1 VTNLNVSPAINSDR
15 IRAAINDF
23 LQERLQPKLDKLKE
37 HESEKRQLL
46 AEEHQPERWIGNAAK
61 RVAQIQQVTHALKFT
76 HPDARGTSLNA
87 PGNSHAGELLVG
99 THSVGQPAP
108 DVVGN
113 AAALDVYKFLKV
125 DVGGKTLLELAIE
138 GDSRLQIAFSEDA
151 EQARSWMAAFA
162 GLVESKGQP
171 TSHKLAKQLYWPV
184 EGGGYHLLAPLFPTS
199 LVHQAWSRIREDRF
213 SEQAKS
219 ARKAYREREL
229 HPHGFRE
236 YPDLAIRNFGGTKPQ
251 NISQLN
257 SERYGESYLLAS
269 VPPIWRS
276 ERVRPPLKVES
287 VFDRFERRS
296 RVRDLIRILGDFLAR
311 VQEFNN
317 LSIRNTRAD
326 LVAYLRDE
334 VLLYASEIHDLAPGW
349 THDPACRLNMDE
361 QCWLDPGRAEQDE
374 AFAVLHGR
382 ADWKEG
388 ICKRFSN
395 WLNAQLT
402 STKTPMGDAE
412 AAEWRSVLE
421 KEMRFMRMEL
431 DFND

>member
-1 VTNLNVSPAINSDR
+1 MTNLNVSPAINSDR
-15 IRAAINDF
+15 IRAAIENF

-37 HESEKRQLL
+37 DESDKRQRLTG
-46 AEEHQPERWIGNAAK
+46 EYQPERWIATAAK

-99 THSVGQPAP
+99 THSVGQPAQ

-125 DVGGKTLLELAIE
+125 NVGDKTLLELAIE
-138 GDSRLQIAFSEDA
+138 GDSRLQAAFSEDA

-162 GLVESKGQP
+162 GLAEAKGQP
-171 TSHKLAKQLYWPV
+171 ASHKLAKQLYWPV
-184 EGGGYHLLAPLFPTS
+184 GDGEYHLLAPLFPTS
-199 LVHQAWSRIREDRF
+199 LVHHVWARIREDR
-213 SEQAKS
+213 KT
-219 ARKAYREREL
+219 ARKAYHDREL
-229 HPHGFRE
+229 HLHGFCDYR
-236 YPDLAIRNFGGTKPQ
+236 DLAVRNFGGTKPQ

-276 ERVRPPLKVES
+276 ERVRPPLNMES
-287 VFDRFERRS
+287 VFDAYFGRRR
-296 RVRDLIRILGDFLAR
+296 RVRDLTRILKDFLAR
-311 VQEFNN
+311 VQEVNN
-317 LSIRNTRAD
+317 ANIRSTRAE

-334 VLLYASEIHDLAPGW
+334 VLLYASEIHGLAPGW
-349 THDPACRLNMDE
+349 SQDQACRLNMDE

-374 AFAVLHGR
+374 PFAVLYGR

-388 ICKRFSN
+388 ICKRFAN

-402 STKTPMGDAE
+402 STRTPMGEAE
-412 AAEWRSVLE
+412 AAEWRSVLD
-421 KEMRFMRMEL
+421 KEMRFIRMEL
-431 DFND
+431 DFNE